1 MAPQRARVEKRV
13 LSKQSVAKRRK
24 GPPQEKPAAAHNP
37 GRPIWA
43 VLLLAFSLLT
53 LVALA
58 TYEEH
63 SHPGP
68 GLRNA
73 AGPAGRLVATLLL
86 HWFGMCSYAAPVAG
100 TYAAV
105 VLFTGNPHFKRWTRL
120 LAAVALLLRFCV
132 LAHLL
137 LWEPDSG
144 QSLPAGVVGRGL
156 FEALAAQ
163 LSFAGTAIVVSAA
176 MAVSLILGPQ
186 LAFFRALAFGGVGIV
201 AAAQG
206 KARVRFPPLGRD
218 QKWLEQ
224 QREKR

>member
-24 GPPQEKPAAAHNP
+24 GLPQEKPTPAHNP

-43 VLLLAFSLLT
+43 VLLLTFSLLT

-58 TYEEH
+58 PYEEQA
-63 SHPGP
+63 HPGP

-73 AGPAGRLVATLLL
+73 AGPAGSWVATQLL
-86 HWFGMCSYAAPVAG
+86 HWFGMCSYAAPLAG

-105 VLFTGNPHFKRWTRL
+105 VLFTGNPHFKRWARL
-120 LAAVALLLRFCV
+120 LAAVVFFLSFCV

-137 LWEPDSG
+137 LWEPSSG
-144 QSLPAGVVGRGL
+144 RNLPAGVVGQGL

-163 LSFAGTAIVVSAA
+163 LSIAGTAIVVSAA
-176 MAVSLILGPQ
+176 MAACPTLGPGT
-186 LAFFRALAFGGVGIV
+186 ALAQGRGADGGLDSAGSSPGCP
-201 AAAQG
+201 A
-206 KARVRFPPLGRD
+206 
-218 QKWLEQ
+218 
-224 QREKR
+224 